1 MTLDAMAKGSNAA
14 ERTRVLGMVIPIGVK
29 ALFTDTYMPLLIQG
43 VSAAANARDH
53 SVMLWVAE
61 PDYERRTISQVMQHG
76 LIDGVILAS
85 TLSDDP
91 LVRALIEGSLPF
103 VLVGRHPTHAGVNYV
118 DVDNVNSARQA
129 VNHLLRLG
137 RRRIATITGPQNM
150 RVGADRAE
158 GYATALRQ
166 RGLAVD
172 PDLMVEGDFTEANA
186 YAAMQRLLP
195 FNPDAVFTASD
206 VMAIGALRAI
216 RDAGRR
222 VPEDVALIGFDDM
235 PFAAHTNPP
244 LTTVRQPVQR
254 TGEVA
259 AETLIDLIEHPG
271 APPRR
276 IVLPTEL
283 VIRVS
288 CGSKLS

>member
-1 MTLDAMAKGSNAA
+1 VALEAMAKLSNAA
-14 ERTRVLGMVIPIGVK
+14 ARTHVLGMVIPIGVK

-43 VSAAANARDH
+43 VSAAANARAH

-61 PDYERRTISQVMQHG
+61 PDYERRTISQVMQNG
-76 LIDGVILAS
+76 LVDGVILAS

-118 DVDNVNSARQA
+118 DVDNINSARQA

-222 VPEDVALIGFDDM
+222 VPEDIALIGFDDM
-235 PFAAHTNPP
+235 PFAAHTQPP
-244 LTTVRQPVQR
+244 LTTVRQPVLR
-254 TGEVA
+254 TGETA
-259 AETLIDLIEHPG
+259 AEMLIELIEQPE

-283 VIRVS
+283 IIRVS
-288 CGSKLS
+288 CGSKMS